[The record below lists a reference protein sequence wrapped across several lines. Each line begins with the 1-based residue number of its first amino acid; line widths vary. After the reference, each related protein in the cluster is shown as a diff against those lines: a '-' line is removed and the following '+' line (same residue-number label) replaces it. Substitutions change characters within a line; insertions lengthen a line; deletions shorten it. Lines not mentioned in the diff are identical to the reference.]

1 MTSFRLRPLVFLALL
16 VAGGFVVVLISWQNN
31 FKLASQNV
39 LSPHLPT
46 TVRVPSSSLLESAWQ
61 VRQRWDV
68 PSSTRI
74 LIAPHHLIASK
85 EIASLFSSLPFKPSK
100 VFLLSPDH
108 FFQGRT
114 TLTTTLATFASPQAT
129 STVDK
134 MIVSRLLERLPE
146 LRIGDSLF
154 IKEHG
159 VFALLPFVDKAWP
172 NVSIIPIAVRN
183 DASTETLNL
192 LSQALSNELKQD
204 PPVLLV
210 VSSDFSHYLPAELAD
225 FHDERTIVAL
235 RALDAE
241 VVPKLEADVPGTL
254 IVGLRVA
261 RVLALGDVRI
271 HAHTNSLRIARATIS
286 QDSTSHFLASFSEGE
301 IHQPC
306 TYGLQS
312 RLLTTLIFGS
322 LNMSIS
328 DPLALLRGQED
339 RALHGQD
346 ELFFLDGSD
355 AAQFSSSLTILS
367 SSSTFSPSMR
377 LRQAKTTPPLLE
389 MHLSKHPTSPQL
401 AIGFVSA
408 CENDPTQKNKAY
420 LFPLRFSKDGTSFV
434 LGNDRQKALEAIAR
448 RSQPALR
455 GQIRICIVEW

>member
-1 MTSFRLRPLVFLALL
+1 MSSPRLCPLVFLALL
-16 VAGGFVVVLISWQNN
+16 SVGVFVVVSLSRPNN
-31 FKLASQNV
+31 SRLASQNV
-39 LSPHLPT
+39 SSPTPPT
-46 TVRVPSSSLLESAWQ
+46 AVRVPSSSLLESAWH

-68 PSSTRI
+68 LSSTRI

-114 TLTTTLATFASPQAT
+114 ALTTTLTTFVSPQAT

-146 LRIGDSLF
+146 LRIEDSLF
-154 IKEHG
+154 TKEHG
-159 VFALLPFVDKAWP
+159 VFALLPFVDKAWS
-172 NVSIIPIAVRN
+172 NVSIVPIAIRN
-183 DASTETLNL
+183 DAGTETLNL
-192 LSQALSNELKQD
+192 LSQALSDELKQD
-204 PPVLLV
+204 PLALLV
-210 VSSDFSHYLPAELAD
+210 VSSDFSHYLPAELAN
-225 FHDERTIVAL
+225 FHDERTVVAL
-235 RALDAE
+235 RTLDAE
-241 VVPKLEADVPGTL
+241 VVPKLEVDVPGPL

-261 RVLALGDVRI
+261 RTLSLGDVRV
-271 HAHTNSLRIARATIS
+271 HAHTNSLRIAHAKIS

-322 LNMSIS
+322 LNMSTS

-339 RALHGQD
+339 RTLHGQD

-355 AAQFSSSLTILS
+355 AAQFSSSLSILS
-367 SSSTFSPSMR
+367 SSSTFSPSIR
-377 LRQAKTTPPLLE
+377 LRQTRATPPLLE
-389 MHLSKHPTSPQL
+389 IRLSKRPTSPQL
-401 AIGFVSA
+401 ATGFVSA
-408 CENDPTQKNKAY
+408 CENDSTQKNKAY

-455 GQIRICIVEW
+455 GQIRRGIVEW